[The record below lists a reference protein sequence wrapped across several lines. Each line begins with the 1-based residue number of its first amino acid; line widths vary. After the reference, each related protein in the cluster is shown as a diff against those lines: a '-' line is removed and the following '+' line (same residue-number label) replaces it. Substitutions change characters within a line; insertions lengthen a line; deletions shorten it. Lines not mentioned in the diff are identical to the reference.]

1 MERQRMRKVESVM
14 VNSVTNPVEHRAY
27 PSGAIHNFYVYG
39 EIVSDIGS
47 YVDMITVMDLAE
59 EQDVINL
66 YINTGG
72 GSLESTISIVHAML
86 RSNAQI
92 ICHADGQIASA
103 GTLIFFAGSSFVVY
117 PFAHAMFHDG
127 STIIGGKFSEN
138 LKAAEATSALIKKI
152 CMELYCPYFT
162 KKEVKNIL
170 NGKDMYLTSEE
181 LHDRIVAGAETLKN
195 EIEEA
200 GVVVE

>member
-1 MERQRMRKVESVM
+1 
-14 VNSVTNPVEHRAY
+14 
-27 PSGAIHNFYVYG
+27 
-39 EIVSDIGS
+39 
-47 YVDMITVMDLAE
+47 MITVMDLAE

-127 STIIGGKFSEN
+127 STIIGGEFSEN
-138 LKAAEATSALIKKI
+138 LKAAEATSGLIKKI

>member
-1 MERQRMRKVESVM
+1 MRKVESVM

-59 EQDVINL
+59 ENDVINL

-138 LKAAEATSALIKKI
+138 LKAAEATSGLIKKI
-152 CMELYCPYFT
+152 CMELYVPYFT

-181 LHDRIVAGAETLKN
+181 LHDRIIVGAEIAKREL
-195 EIEEA
+195 EEA

>member
-1 MERQRMRKVESVM
+1 MRKMESVM

-27 PSGAIHNFYVYG
+27 PSRAIHNFYVYG

-138 LKAAEATSALIKKI
+138 LKAAEATSGLIRKI
-152 CMELYCPYFT
+152 CMELYVPYFT

-200 GVVVE
+200 GAVVE

>member
-1 MERQRMRKVESVM
+1 MRKLESVM
-14 VNSVTNPVEHRAY
+14 INGGVNPVEQRAY
-27 PSGAIHNFYVYG
+27 PISSMYNFYIYG

-47 YVDMITVMDLAE
+47 YVDMITVMDTAE
-59 EQDVINL
+59 ENDVINL

-72 GSLESTISIVHAML
+72 GSLESTISIVHAMI
-86 RSNAQI
+86 RSKAQI
-92 ICHADGQIASA
+92 VCHADGQIASA

-152 CMELYCPYFT
+152 CMELYRPYFT
-162 KKEVKNIL
+162 KKEVKDIL
-170 NGKDMYLTSEE
+170 NGKDMYLTSDELNDRLIAGVEISKKEAEE
-181 LHDRIVAGAETLKN
+181 LKGL
-195 EIEEA
+195 EELIS
-200 GVVVE
+200 